1 MFNIFKSKKQK
12 QILDAEEHF
21 KTALRASKGIVALDV
36 KQYPEKIVRL
46 AEIFNEHNTSGL
58 KILYN
63 LKIKIDDDG
72 DFENKKYSYLTKY
85 FPLNALSKKE
95 YEKFEIV
102 MMEAVSG
109 KHGEYKGV

>member
-12 QILDAEEHF
+12 LILDAEEHF
-21 KTALRASKGIVALDV
+21 KTVLRASKGIVALDV

-46 AEIFNEHNTSGL
+46 AEIFNEHNTNGL

-63 LKIKIDDDG
+63 LKIKIDDNG
-72 DFENKKYSYLTKY
+72 DFEDKKYSYLTKY

-102 MMEAVSG
+102 MMEAISG
-109 KHGEYKGV
+109 KHGNYNGV